1 MAWTSQGEEV
11 LAALKEYVAH
21 LKPEEAENLSQA
33 YNQAMTPFLGEWM
46 TLGQIT
52 FVTLRNRDHVLS
64 NLSLAVLKESIGLG
78 PQFYCVIR
86 SYNLDFESFLML
98 SLHYL
103 PREKFCMY
111 PEDEILRG
119 PFLYAP
125 WDSIGHR
132 LCTCP
137 SISLEGYL
145 DYLAYR
151 ARNDAQP

>member
-1 MAWTSQGEEV
+1 MA
-11 LAALKEYVAH
+11 
-21 LKPEEAENLSQA
+21 
-33 YNQAMTPFLGEWM
+33 PFLGEWT

-52 FVTLRNRDHVLS
+52 FVILRNRDHVLD

-86 SYNLDFESFLML
+86 SYNPDFESFLML
-98 SLHYL
+98 SLYYL

-119 PFLYAP
+119 SFLYTP
-125 WDSIGHR
+125 WNSIGHR

-137 SISLEGYL
+137 TISLEDYL

-151 ARNDAQP
+151 ARIDAQP

>member
-1 MAWTSQGEEV
+1 M
-11 LAALKEYVAH
+11 
-21 LKPEEAENLSQA
+21 
-33 YNQAMTPFLGEWM
+33 
-46 TLGQIT
+46 LGQIT
-52 FVTLRNRDHVLS
+52 FVNLRNRDHVLS
-64 NLSLAVLKESIGLG
+64 NLSLAMLKESIGLG

-98 SLHYL
+98 SLYYL

-137 SISLEGYL
+137 TISLEDSLY
-145 DYLAYR
+145 YLAYR
-151 ARNDAQP
+151 ARIDAQP